1 MQLSR
6 ISKCTHGMFARSN
19 DVELSK
25 EILQCSCHF
34 IDMDEV
40 LKSVNLIEIETM
52 ARLENTKVLPRG
64 NYFICSFSVINF
76 LWKTKNYLE

>member
-19 DVELSK
+19 DVELSR

-52 ARLENTKVLPRG
+52 ARLENKKVLPR
-64 NYFICSFSVINF
+64 
-76 LWKTKNYLE
+76 